1 MEAVLLPAESLLV
14 SIPHLSIDLLNT
26 EIKAR
31 DAKGTQV
38 EIFHVSIVIAQL
50 CESCPAQRSHIIDDP
65 VV

>member
-26 EIKAR
+26 EIK
-31 DAKGTQV
+31 GTQV
-38 EIFHVSIVIAQL
+38 EIFHVN
-50 CESCPAQRSHIIDDP
+50 IIDDP